1 MQYSCCCFI
10 FFKLFLIFIFLPWS
24 LLYIIFITFIS
35 PKQFKIAYG
44 YRIERVSLH
53 LINIVYIRVHNIF
66 MNSFFFSKKKKKTIS
81 TIKSCFKKL
90 KTCLENF
97 FILSLVL
104 LHLHFIFFI
113 VVHFKDHGVLSIC
126 FASFSLPFVVVLI
139 VVIVVD
145 SAAGSGQVQS
155 AIMERLFLVLFAVS
169 IVVVVM
175 LLEILCIVCSLQRRN
190 EVI

>member
-1 MQYSCCCFI
+1 MF
-10 FFKLFLIFIFLPWS
+10 
-24 LLYIIFITFIS
+24 IIFITFTFLL

-53 LINIVYIRVHNIF
+53 LINIVYIRVHNIYI
-66 MNSFFFSKKKKKTIS
+66 NSFVLAKKKKQTIS

-126 FASFSLPFVVVLI
+126 FASFSLPFVVVSI
-139 VVIVVD
+139 IVIVVD
-145 SAAGSGQVQS
+145 SAAGAGQVQS
-155 AIMERLFLVLFAVS
+155 AIMERLFLIIFAVS
-169 IVVVVM
+169 IVVVVVVM
-175 LLEILCIVCSLQRRN
+175 LLEILCIACSLQRRN